1 MVRVVG
7 TRAREAHN
15 DKGKG
20 GEPLQPTLTTSHAPR
35 CPSSNSPSFLAPLF
49 FLLFLAFS
57 LGFSPRVSIMDLTGF
72 LAFSESSNFF
82 MVVGART
89 LLLSS
94 ASLKRK
100 GNSPNPGKGPSNP
113 EDNQNWAA
121 NSGVPFNP
129 QHNYPSPTLGKEG
142 SSSHRN

>member
-1 MVRVVG
+1 M
-7 TRAREAHN
+7 T
-15 DKGKG
+15 KGRTG
-20 GEPLQPTLTTSHAPR
+20 NHFSATLTSHAPG

-82 MVVGART
+82 MVVGARI

-100 GNSPNPGKGPSNP
+100 VHAKSLQSCL
-113 EDNQNWAA
+113 
-121 NSGVPFNP
+121 
-129 QHNYPSPTLGKEG
+129 TL
-142 SSSHRN
+142 